1 MKAKVMGVGI
11 LVLSSSA
18 LMYNNRDMIISWLD
32 KNIGRI
38 GVDAMGYL
46 GGAGQL
52 GAVMAVSRGWLSN
65 TSNLYHGIS
74 LIGSSG
80 LLITAYYHGAMAP
93 SLVNIIWMGMNT
105 LGILEGV
112 SNMEA
117 FAQLTEGLHF

>member
-1 MKAKVMGVGI
+1 MNIKVMGVSV
-11 LVLSSSA
+11 LVLSSTA
-18 LMYNNRDMIISWLD
+18 LMYNNKDIIISWLD
-32 KNIGRI
+32 NNIGRRW
-38 GVDAMGYL
+38 VDAMGYL

-80 LLITAYYHGAMAP
+80 LLVTAYYHGAMAP

-105 LGILEGV
+105 LGIMEGV

-117 FAQLTEGLHF
+117 FTQLTEGLHF